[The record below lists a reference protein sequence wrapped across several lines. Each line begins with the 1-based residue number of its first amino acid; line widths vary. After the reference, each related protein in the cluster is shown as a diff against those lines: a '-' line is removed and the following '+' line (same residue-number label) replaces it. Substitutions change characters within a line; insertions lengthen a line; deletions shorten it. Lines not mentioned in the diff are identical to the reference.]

1 MFENIQM
8 FQKEDQKM
16 VLADEKNRS
25 FQEDLFVCLLL
36 TKMKEIKTAL
46 ICGFH
51 WLQRFNGGI
60 FFMNEGMVGV

>member
-1 MFENIQM
+1 
-8 FQKEDQKM
+8 M

-60 FFMNEGMVGV
+60 FFNE